1 VTLACYSHRQVA
13 TPTLIEWHHLIEL
26 TGF

>member
-1 VTLACYSHRQVA
+1 VALACYSRRQVA